1 MEPSVHS
8 QKIGL
13 ITALAQEYSV
23 VNSAI
28 APASDRLVAV
38 QSGLGRAAGFLA
50 AADLGSRQKQLAGL
64 VSIGYC
70 GALDSEITTG
80 NIIIPNAI
88 VTADN
93 ERFETDT
100 AWSSSIADRLSGLPL
115 VTQKAIYCATEVIE
129 TSSDKLATHSR
140 RGACAVDME
149 SAGIAHAAT
158 RFGIPFT
165 AIRIVLDEVS
175 DTLPEATRDAVHSD
189 GNLNI
194 GGLLRSLASRPQDI
208 GGLIRLARKSSKAR
222 KQLKAACEALL
233 PDFGLLQDTT
243 QQRF

>member
-1 MEPSVHS
+1 MATSVHN
-8 QKIGL
+8 QQIGL

-23 VNSAI
+23 VSSVV
-28 APASDRLVAV
+28 APACDSLIAV

-50 AADLGSRQKQLAGL
+50 AADLGSRLKQLTGL

-70 GALDSEITTG
+70 GALDPAITTG

-100 AWSSSIADRLSGLPL
+100 AWLSAIADRLAGLPFI
-115 VTQKAIYCATEVIE
+115 TQKTIYCATEVIE
-129 TSSDKLATHSR
+129 TPSGKLAIHSQC
-140 RGACAVDME
+140 GACAVDME

-158 RFGIPFT
+158 RFGIPFV
-165 AIRIVLDEVS
+165 AIRIALDEVE
-175 DTLPEATRDAVHSD
+175 DILPESTREAVHSD

-208 GGLIRLARKSSKAR
+208 GGLIRLARKSSKAQ
-222 KQLKAACEALL
+222 KQLKAVCEALL
-233 PDFGLLQDTT
+233 PDFGLT
-243 QQRF
+243 